1 MKHRL
6 DPLLRPTSVA
16 IVGASARTDSLG
28 EWALKNLLIGGYKG
42 RIYPVNPNR
51 DELQGHSCFGSLAEL
66 PETPELVIFA
76 VSDQRIEAA
85 LDEGVVKG
93 ADRQQAG
100 AEQAVRQAERRQQRY
115 EPPAAIDRE
124 TESLSPAGRC
134 FRQQGFPFPAPW
146 RYHID
151 TSTGDSGALSRLA
164 ALSGYRHRYPR
175 YPLC

>member
-1 MKHRL
+1 VKHRL

-85 LDEGVVKG
+85 LDEAIEAGV
-93 ADRQQAG
+93 
-100 AEQAVRQAERRQQRY
+100 
-115 EPPAAIDRE
+115 PAAVIQSTLYIDDDAEPTRE
-124 TESLSPAGRC
+124 RY
-134 FRQQGFPFPAPW
+134 GF
-146 RYHID
+146 
-151 TSTGDSGALSRLA
+151 L
-164 ALSGYRHRYPR
+164 
-175 YPLC
+175 